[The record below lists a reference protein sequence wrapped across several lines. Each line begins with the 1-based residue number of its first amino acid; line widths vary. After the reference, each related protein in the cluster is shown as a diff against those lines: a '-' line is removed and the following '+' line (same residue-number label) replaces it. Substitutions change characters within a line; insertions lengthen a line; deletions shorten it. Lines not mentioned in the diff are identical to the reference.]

1 MNDPFTVNPTAFRPF
16 CTGTKRLYWTIGRM
30 DRTVPP
36 RPANSA
42 PSVNWCPRWG
52 EMPLSSV
59 LNEKFG
65 KILLVMIPFTAFGP
79 EIPRNAMKSNS
90 VFDAVLNGN
99 RVVRSNE
106 YVMPTR
112 LNERRSGQLS
122 EVVKPALDCE

>member
-1 MNDPFTVNPTAFRPF
+1 
-16 CTGTKRLYWTIGRM
+16 
-30 DRTVPP
+30 
-36 RPANSA
+36 
-42 PSVNWCPRWG
+42 
-52 EMPLSSV
+52 MPLSSV

-99 RVVRSNE
+99 RVVRTNE

-112 LNERRSGQLS
+112 LNERRSG
-122 EVVKPALDCE
+122 